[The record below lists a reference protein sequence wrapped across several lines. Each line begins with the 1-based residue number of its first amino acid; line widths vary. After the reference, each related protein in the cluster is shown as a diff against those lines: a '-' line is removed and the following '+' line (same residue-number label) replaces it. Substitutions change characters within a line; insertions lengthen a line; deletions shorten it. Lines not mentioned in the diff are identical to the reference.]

1 MHLPVL
7 SVLVVFGIVE
17 EIDGQMSEYLFSQ
30 LFELI
35 LNQRQ
40 MGEEEF
46 VETSLLNK
54 IQILAKFKN
63 KRLSVKLKQRILT
76 RLMALLKWRLL
87 SVSSVKEY
95 CLLGDMKSS
104 EAVTLDLVSSERTK
118 DRMKKKR
125 MSWARKKR
133 DEAMENERTDL

>member
-46 VETSLLNK
+46 VET
-54 IQILAKFKN
+54 F
-63 KRLSVKLKQRILT
+63 V
-76 RLMALLKWRLL
+76 
-87 SVSSVKEY
+87 
-95 CLLGDMKSS
+95 
-104 EAVTLDLVSSERTK
+104 
-118 DRMKKKR
+118 
-125 MSWARKKR
+125 
-133 DEAMENERTDL
+133 